1 MLTPSCIVIPRCV
14 DIWCDFVGKIICRIS
29 HISSVFGV
37 RAGHSWKVLSLGGS
51 SQQEPTC
58 PVFKED
64 FGRRVHTTAVGHR
77 AVCAV
82 HDREVAS
89 YKLQGQTA
97 GFDLACQDA
106 APSCVREHHISA
118 DAGRRAQHYFTYL
131 GKMWKITKSR
141 SKSKPG
147 EAANEAWLRLHKRPK
162 SKIQNPKSK
171 IQGGARKLRT
181 ATQPSKIQPL
191 KSSKIETLAKKF
203 GFDILDT
210 GKFYVLESGFWILG
224 FVPQGSSVT
233 VAQRSEVRF
242 VRGPRGQ
249 PFWMFFDIDFLTLL
263 RDKKISVDKASR
275 CFKPGDVWHF
285 RWQAC

>member
-14 DIWCDFVGKIICRIS
+14 DIWCDFVGKIVCRIS

-89 YKLQGQTA
+89 YKLQGQMA
-97 GFDLACQDA
+97 RPKWHDLACQDA
-106 APSCVREHHISA
+106 AENTTFPPMRVGVPSIPLLIWGKREKL
-118 DAGRRAQHYFTYL
+118 QNP
-131 GKMWKITKSR
+131 R

-275 CFKPGDVWHF
+275 SFKPGDVWHF
-285 RWQAC
+285 R